1 MIASLVIPDQ
11 RRADELPG
19 GTAGTAQNPSH
30 RLVTTHVDDGFSRS
44 ETWYR
49 LRDRRLDH
57 ADPVL
62 ALHPEVHSQIVVAS
76 DPHARPQRRL
86 LTQQLQHS
94 RLVIEGDGGRPGA
107 LQIPPAQLRGDITS
121 ELDLPVGEQFLQP
134 AMQGAGWDVQSSGQR
149 GRTGS
154 AIRREQ
160 FGQLTIQIV

>member
-62 ALHPEVHSQIVVAS
+62 AL
-76 DPHARPQRRL
+76 RKFTRKL
-86 LTQQLQHS
+86 L
-94 RLVIEGDGGRPGA
+94 
-107 LQIPPAQLRGDITS
+107 
-121 ELDLPVGEQFLQP
+121 LPVIH
-134 AMQGAGWDVQSSGQR
+134 MHDRSAGC
-149 GRTGS
+149 
-154 AIRREQ
+154 
-160 FGQLTIQIV
+160 